1 MQETKIPFRVVRCAE
16 SALET
21 MTPIDGHVIFT
32 TDSRK
37 IFMVINGEFR
47 MIGGSSG
54 IFYGTKVLTDEEKFG
69 DQVIF
74 SFLHENIDSDELPS
88 ANDLILNIPDG
99 GFYRVLEVNDIDIQ
113 AQRIAVSGSGGG
125 GGGSTGP
132 SNEGSLIVNYVSETP
147 KKSSTITGVDYYIE
161 FEVIAK
167 DSAGDLVSEEGTA
180 SWNIGGKTY
189 TQKVKNGRNSFKVDE
204 YLDPSLDGDGNKIVL
219 ILTMNTGGMTD
230 SVVSKTWYV
239 KAVDLKLKWDWT
251 YNTSN
256 YIDKDTFTLKF
267 IPYGGIDCTAHF
279 IFDNAMIPG
288 ETYFTKDVAA
298 RDTGK
303 ENYSDYI
310 PSLSYGAHTCEMYLT
325 AIVNGE
331 EYKTPS
337 IFNEITFIKDGTS
350 TILTVPYNTNTVTQY
365 DTLNIPFMVY
375 DPEQESC
382 EVLFLVNDIEVS
394 KDNYDRTLH
403 HWPYTV
409 TDYGSVKLTIKSKNN
424 EAVKNIDLVVNKLD
438 LDVSEVSGYEFALK
452 ANTFSG
458 NNEIRNWNS
467 NGVTLSFSDGINDEY
482 QPFDW
487 ENGGLRTETLEDGSI
502 RKFICVRQGTRMTIN
517 YPLFGSFN
525 DSDAGGKDF
534 KFCFKAVNC
543 YDYEAP
549 VLECFDDTRDIGIK
563 YNAQSALFS
572 TLNKKVSTQYYESS
586 YIELEMEIWPND
598 EDVDL
603 GNNKYIYGDRYIM
616 FWVDGVPA
624 RVEAYQKGEGFVQ
637 SSQNRKN
644 IVIGSD
650 LCDVYVYIAKVY
662 DRKLNEEEHLAN
674 FIMDAPTSNEMIARY
689 RRNDI
694 LDNQGEISYEKL
706 VKNNPTCHAYLYE
719 IPHMTK
725 HKDDEDNDPELM
737 NCSYYELFDSYNT
750 LSNPYYEAEKVQIFA
765 QGTSSLGY
773 GVAAFNLR
781 SNFYEGLVDKDRQ
794 QVEGWKVSENAI
806 PIDLACTKVNVASCE
821 NANNVVNQEWYNKFQ
836 PYHDAHRRKSGAAY
850 RDTME
855 FNSGV
860 IFIKDNNTNTKYT
873 NDENVPDKSAYLL
886 ANVFADTE
894 GYASRP
900 YFKQYAIG
908 NMGND
913 KKNTDVFHDLK
924 NPKVCCVEICSNNN
938 KEEWMSV
945 YNEDAFEEKLIGYND
960 QGEPQYDGPYYEFR
974 YSVKKTKAE
983 DTQGITEAV
992 QKQQF
997 LDFVRWMSSCDPSPY
1012 DEIKHPNGYTGE
1024 LLKDE
1029 EGNPITITFEPKTFE
1044 GFDPPGY
1051 EGAEN
1056 PSGMS
1061 LKGYTESAF
1070 AGRYDRDTKEYRIAK
1085 MLNECEDHLVMDS
1098 VVYHYLFIQRHT
1110 MVDNVA
1116 KNTFWSTEDG
1126 IHWDLTKDYDNDT
1139 SDGNDNS
1146 GYLSYTYGYEFG
1158 DLDSTGGSVF
1168 NAENAVWINF
1178 IHALKGTQKELHK
1191 KLETNEAWRA
1201 QPYLDEFDKHQK
1213 SIPERCWI
1221 YDYFRKYVRP
1231 RRLGL
1236 DEDTYLKRLEGGQ
1249 KTHQR
1254 NQFEKYQ
1261 EFYMNSK
1268 YVAGTKFE
1276 QSGAINLRLNSKSDT
1291 WSTDFV
1297 LPVSFYIDCYASGYI
1312 GEKDYISNR
1321 LKRGQEANIPVGTL
1335 VTTAADATCFIY
1347 GADMIQ
1353 TFKGLS
1359 NVYPNEADF
1368 NNANKLREL
1377 ELGSDTKGYY
1387 NSQLTK
1393 VNIANAT
1400 MLQRV
1405 QAQNVG
1411 TKESLEKLDLTKIK
1425 QLTDLRIDGSSFSGL
1440 ALPDGSIID
1449 ILRLNDLKDLT
1460 VENAS
1465 KLTKENFYVDEN
1477 IYNTLSKL
1485 KVVNTPAL
1493 DELTYKS
1500 SLSDTLREYY
1510 LNDVN
1515 WIITDADELIYDE
1528 NNKVIGILVLDKL
1541 LSKDTIGD
1549 IQKSLALTGKITI
1562 DVACTIKEYNLY
1574 ENYAGKNKFPD
1585 VIFEYTNKVTRED
1598 QTVELKFM
1606 TGPEDNAELFYRVLG
1621 QKNVSK
1627 IGSLISENGPTEI
1640 AIGIPVKSDTSE
1652 WTYTFSGYWIDK
1664 NNSTNKYYVDGL
1676 ENPEEGARNFNDIT
1690 TATNM
1695 TFYPEFIEEKKK
1707 HLIKFF
1713 DYDGNVIL
1721 QNGNET
1727 FGVPYGMTYAAAGG
1741 PMVNFYY
1748 KDSADLPVDKRYGFK
1763 GWSTSKFEVDKGKN
1777 IEFVNLDTFIITKA
1791 MNLYP
1796 YYETED
1802 VYTVPSNAEYF
1813 KINGNT
1819 ISLNPKYIKTIKGKI
1834 TIPSI
1839 SGVNTVN
1846 GFGPGGYGIEDSE
1859 ITHVFF
1865 IGNNIT
1871 TIGDNAF
1878 SACKNLISIELP
1890 NSIRTIRAHAFSYC
1904 SNLVNITLNDNITT
1918 IDGNAFYQDAKLYLN
1933 HLPNNLI
1940 YLGASAFQGCGTGI
1954 ELTSLPNGI
1963 ENLYAYTFANCRN
1976 VKISNFGSSS
1986 SSGSQLKSIGKGC
1999 FSNAG
2004 TGTVGPDVKE
2014 ILINQS
2020 IDFIDTEAFFG
2031 YANNTLEAVY
2041 FAKPWED
2048 GSSYGNTT
2056 YDMGFTNPNI
2066 NIGQLKNI

>member
-21 MTPIDGHVIFT
+21 MSPIDGHVVFT

-37 IFMVINGEFR
+37 IFMVVNGEFR
-47 MIGGSSG
+47 MMGGSSG
-54 IFYGTKVLTDEEKFG
+54 VFYGTKVLTDEEKFG

-74 SFLHENIDSDELPS
+74 SFLHENIDGDELPAS
-88 ANDLILNIPDG
+88 DDLILNIPDG

-125 GGGSTGP
+125 GSGPSGP
-132 SNEGSLIVNYVSETP
+132 SNEGSLVVNYVAETP

-161 FEVIAK
+161 FEIIAK
-167 DSAGDLVSEEGTA
+167 DSAGDLISEDGTA

-239 KAVDLKLKWDWT
+239 KAVDLKLKWDWS

-267 IPYGGIDCTAHF
+267 IPYGGTDCTAHF
-279 IFDNAMIPG
+279 IFDGMMIPN
-288 ETYFTKDVAA
+288 ETYFTKEIAA

-303 ENYSDYI
+303 ENYSDAI
-310 PSLSYGAHTCEMYLT
+310 PSLPYGSHSCEMYLT

-337 IFNEITFIKDGTS
+337 VFNEVTFIKGGET
-350 TILTVPYNTNTVTQY
+350 TILTVPYSEKTANQY

-375 DPEQESC
+375 DPDEENC

-394 KDNYDRTLH
+394 SDSYNRDLH
-403 HWPYTV
+403 YWPYTV
-409 TDYGSVKLTIKSKNN
+409 TEFGSIKLTIKTKNN
-424 EAVKNIDLVVNKLD
+424 EAIKNIELVINKLD
-438 LDVSEVSGYEFALK
+438 LDVSEVGGYEFSLK

-458 NNEIRNWNS
+458 NNEIKSWNS
-467 NGVTLSFSDGINDEY
+467 NGITLTFSDGINDEY

-502 RKFICVRQGTRMTIN
+502 RKYICVRQGTRMTIN

-525 DSDAGGKDF
+525 NSNAGGKDF

-549 VLECFDDTRDIGIK
+549 VLDCYDNVSKVGIQ
-563 YNAQSALFS
+563 YNAQSATFS
-572 TLNKKVSTQYYESS
+572 SLNKKVNTQYYESS
-586 YIELEMEIWPND
+586 YIELETEIWPNA
-598 EDVDL
+598 EDINL

-616 FWVDGVPA
+616 FWIDGIPVRA
-624 RVEAYQKGEGFVQ
+624 EAYKKGEDFVQ
-637 SSQNRKN
+637 GSQNRKN

-650 LCDVYVYIAKVY
+650 LCDVYVYTAKVY

-737 NCSYYELFDSYNT
+737 NCSYYELFDAYNT
-750 LSNPYYEAEKVQIFA
+750 LSNPYYEAAKVQIFA
-765 QGTSSLGY
+765 QGTSSLAY

-781 SNFYEGLVDKDRQ
+781 SNFYEGLIDKDRQ

-821 NANNVVNQEWYNKFQ
+821 NANNVVNQEWYNRYQ

-860 IFIKDNNTNTKYT
+860 MFIKDNNKNTKYT
-873 NDENVPDKSAYLL
+873 NDENIPDRSAYLL

-894 GYASRP
+894 GYVSKP
-900 YFKQYAIG
+900 YFKQYAIS

-913 KKNTDVFHDLK
+913 KKNRKIFHDVK
-924 NPKVCCVEICSNNN
+924 NPRACCVEIADNQN
-938 KEEWMSV
+938 KEHWMTV
-945 YNEDAFEEKLIGYND
+945 RNNDAFEEKIVGYND
-960 QGEPQYDGPYYEFR
+960 KNEPITEGPFYEFR
-974 YSVKKTKAE
+974 YSVEKCKAE
-983 DTQGITEAV
+983 DLQGITEDI

-997 LDFVRWMSSCDPSPY
+997 LDFVGWMASCDPNPY
-1012 DEIKHPNGYTGE
+1012 DEVKHPNGYTG
-1024 LLKDE
+1024 LPLVDA
-1029 EGNPITITFEPKTFE
+1029 EGNPTTVTFENKKFE

-1051 EGAEN
+1051 EGTPN
-1056 PSGMS
+1056 PSGVS
-1061 LKGYTESAF
+1061 LKGYEESAY
-1070 AGRYDRDTKEYRIAK
+1070 AGTYDKDTKEYRIAK

-1158 DLDSTGGSVF
+1158 DSDTTGSSVF
-1168 NAENAVWINF
+1168 NAENSVWINF
-1178 IHALKGTQKELHK
+1178 IHALKGVQKDLHQ
-1191 KLETNEAWRA
+1191 KLEAKGAWRA
-1201 QPYLDEFDKHQK
+1201 QPYLDEFNKHQK
-1213 SIPERCWI
+1213 AIPERCWI
-1221 YDYFRKYVRP
+1221 YDYFRKYIRP

-1268 YVAGTKFE
+1268 YVAGSKFID
-1276 QSGAINLRLNSKSDT
+1276 SAAINLRLNSKGDN
-1291 WSTDFV
+1291 WSTSFV
-1297 LPVSFYIDCYASGYI
+1297 LPVSFYIDCYASGKI
-1312 GEKDYISNR
+1312 GGQNYVSTR
-1321 LKRGQEANIPVGTL
+1321 LKRKEEAEIPVGSL
-1335 VTTAADATCFIY
+1335 LSSASDSTCYIY

-1377 ELGSDTKGYY
+1377 ELGSDTEGYY

-1393 VNIANAT
+1393 VNIDSAT
-1400 MLQRV
+1400 MLQKV

-1411 TKESLEKLDLTKIK
+1411 SEDGLDKLDLSNIK
-1425 QLTDLRIDGSSFSGL
+1425 QLTDLRIDGSTFSGL
-1440 ALPDGSIID
+1440 VLANGSIVD
-1449 ILRLNDLKDLT
+1449 NLRLNDLKDLS
-1460 VENAS
+1460 VENMS
-1465 KLTKENFYVDEN
+1465 KLTKENLYVDEN
-1477 IYNTLSKL
+1477 IYNTLIKL
-1485 KVVNTPAL
+1485 NVINSPAFN
-1493 DELTYKS
+1493 ELTYKA
-1500 SLSDTLREYY
+1500 SLTDVLQQYY
-1510 LNDVN
+1510 LNNIN
-1515 WIITDADELIYDE
+1515 WVITNPDELVYDE
-1528 NNKVIGILVLDKL
+1528 DNKVVKILVLEKL
-1541 LSKDTIGD
+1541 LNKDTIGNV
-1549 IQKSLALTGKITI
+1549 QTSMALTGKITI
-1562 DVACTIKEYNLY
+1562 DVECEVKEYSLY
-1574 ENYAGKNKFPD
+1574 EEYAKKYPQ
-1585 VIFEYTNKVTRED
+1585 VVFEYTDKVSKID
-1598 QTVELKFM
+1598 PTVELRFM
-1606 TGPEDNAELFYRVLG
+1606 AGPEESADLFYRVLG
-1621 QKNVSK
+1621 KKDSSK
-1627 IGSLISENGPTEI
+1627 IGFLISADGPTGA
-1640 AIGIPVKSDTSE
+1640 AIKTPLKGDSSE

-1664 NNSTNKYYVDGL
+1664 NNPTNKYYIDGL
-1676 ENPEEGARNFNDIT
+1676 EYPEEGAKNFNDVVAT
-1690 TATNM
+1690 TNM
-1695 TFYPEFIEEKKK
+1695 IFYPEFIEEIKKYPV
-1707 HLIKFF
+1707 KFF

-1721 QNGNET
+1721 QYGEEAL
-1727 FGVPYGMTYAAAGG
+1727 GVPYGMTYTEIGG
-1741 PMVNFYY
+1741 PIVNFYY
-1748 KDSADLPVDKRYGFK
+1748 KDSSNLPDDKRYGFK
-1763 GWSTSKFEVDKGKN
+1763 GWSTSRFKVDEGKN
-1777 IEFVNLDTFIITKA
+1777 IEFIDLETHVVKKA

-1802 VYTVPSNAEYF
+1802 VHKVATSEEYF
-1813 KINGNT
+1813 EIANGVINLKSEYKET
-1819 ISLNPKYIKTIKGKI
+1819 LQGKI
-1834 TIPSI
+1834 TIPNTINNMKVHTIGSFGNGYGAQSKI
-1839 SGVNTVN
+1839 THIYFLDNNTVTN
-1846 GFGPGGYGIEDSE
+1846 LQDSAFAYCE
-1859 ITHVFF
+1859 ELLIVDLPIAIRQISDSAFTGC
-1865 IGNNIT
+1865 IKLT
-1871 TIGDNAF
+1871 TV
-1878 SACKNLISIELP
+1878 S
-1890 NSIRTIRAHAFSYC
+1890 
-1904 SNLVNITLNDNITT
+1904 LNDNITT
-1918 IDGNAFYQDAKLYLN
+1918 ISSNAFSGCS
-1933 HLPNNLI
+1933 NLI
-1940 YLGASAFQGCGTGI
+1940 
-1954 ELTSLPNGI
+1954 LTSLPTSLITIGSGAFQGAGPGIKITSLPVGI
-1963 ENLYAYTFANCRN
+1963 EVIPAWTFNGCSN
-1976 VKISNFGSSS
+1976 VKISDFGGGASKLKEI
-1986 SSGSQLKSIGKGC
+1986 GSNS
-1999 FSNAG
+1999 FNNAG
-2004 TGTVGPDVKE
+2004 NGNEKPDVEDINIHYSVE
-2014 ILINQS
+2014 I
-2020 IDFIDTEAFFG
+2020 IDDDAFIG
-2031 YANNTLEAVY
+2031 YATNTLKNVY
-2041 FAKPWED
+2041 FARPWED
-2048 GSSYGNTT
+2048 GESYGNLVNE
-2056 YDMGFTNPNI
+2056 MGFDTSNPDLNFA
-2066 NIGQLKNI
+2066 QLET

>member
-21 MTPIDGHVIFT
+21 MSPIDGHVVFT

-37 IFMVINGEFR
+37 IFMVVDGAFK
-47 MIGGSSG
+47 MMGGSSG
-54 IFYGTKVLTDEEKFG
+54 VFYGTKVLTDEEKFG

-74 SFLHENIDSDELPS
+74 SFLHENIDGDELP
-88 ANDLILNIPDG
+88 ATDDLILNIPDG

-125 GGGSTGP
+125 SGPSGP
-132 SNEGSLIVNYVSETP
+132 SNEGSLIVNYVAETP

-161 FEVIAK
+161 FEIIAK
-167 DSAGDLVSEEGTA
+167 DSAGDLISEDGTA

-239 KAVDLKLKWDWT
+239 KAVDLKLKWDWS

-267 IPYGGIDCTAHF
+267 IPYGGINCTAHF
-279 IFDNAMIPG
+279 IFDGAMIPN
-288 ETYFTKDVAA
+288 ETYFTKEIAA

-303 ENYSDYI
+303 ENYSDAI
-310 PSLSYGAHTCEMYLT
+310 PSLPYGSHNCEMYLT
-325 AIVNGE
+325 AVVNGE

-337 IFNEITFIKDGTS
+337 IFNEVTFIKGGET
-350 TILTVPYNTNTVTQY
+350 TILTVPYSEKSANQY

-375 DPEQESC
+375 DPDEENC
-382 EVLFLVNDIEVS
+382 EVVFLVNDIEVS
-394 KDNYDRTLH
+394 SDSYNRDLH
-403 HWPYTV
+403 YWPYTV
-409 TDYGSVKLTIKSKNN
+409 TEFGSIKLTIKTKNN
-424 EAVKNIDLVVNKLD
+424 EAIKNIDLVINKLD
-438 LDVSEVSGYEFALK
+438 LDVSEVNGYEFSLK

-458 NNEIRNWNS
+458 NNEIKNWNS
-467 NGVTLSFSDGINDEY
+467 NGVTLTFSDGINDEY

-502 RKFICVRQGTRMTIN
+502 RKYICVRQGTRMTIN

-525 DSDAGGKDF
+525 NSNAGGKDF

-549 VLECFDDTRDIGIK
+549 VLDCYDDVSKVGIQ
-563 YNAQSALFS
+563 YNAQSATFS
-572 TLNKKVSTQYYESS
+572 SLNKKVNTQYYESS
-586 YIELEMEIWPND
+586 YIELETEIWPNA
-598 EDVDL
+598 EDINL

-616 FWVDGVPA
+616 FWIDGIPVRA
-624 RVEAYQKGEGFVQ
+624 EAYKKGEDFVQ
-637 SSQNRKN
+637 GSQNRKN

-650 LCDVYVYIAKVY
+650 LCDVYVYTAKVY

-737 NCSYYELFDSYNT
+737 NCSYYELFDAYNT
-750 LSNPYYEAEKVQIFA
+750 LSNPYYEAAKVQIFA
-765 QGTSSLGY
+765 QGTSSLAY

-781 SNFYEGLVDKDRQ
+781 SNFYEGLIDKDRQ

-821 NANNVVNQEWYNKFQ
+821 NANNVVNQEWYNRFQ

-860 IFIKDNNTNTKYT
+860 MFIKDNNKNTKYT
-873 NDENVPDKSAYLL
+873 NDENIPDRSAYLL

-894 GYASRP
+894 GYVSKP
-900 YFKQYAIG
+900 YFKQYAIS

-913 KKNTDVFHDLK
+913 KKNRKVFHDVK
-924 NPKVCCVEICSNNN
+924 NPRACCVEIADNQN
-938 KEEWMSV
+938 KEHWMTV
-945 YNEDAFEEKLIGYND
+945 RNNDAFEEKIVGYND
-960 QGEPQYDGPYYEFR
+960 KNEPITEGPFYEFR
-974 YSVKKTKAE
+974 YSVEKCKAE
-983 DTQGITEAV
+983 DLQGITEDI

-997 LDFVRWMSSCDPSPY
+997 LDFVGWMASCDPNPY
-1012 DEIKHPNGYTGE
+1012 DEIEHPNGYTG
-1024 LLKDE
+1024 LPLVDA
-1029 EGNPITITFEPKTFE
+1029 EGNPTTVTFEKKRFE

-1051 EGAEN
+1051 EGTPN
-1056 PSGMS
+1056 PSGIS
-1061 LKGYTESAF
+1061 LKGYEESSY
-1070 AGRYDRDTKEYRIAK
+1070 AGTYDKDTKEYRIAK

-1126 IHWDLTKDYDNDT
+1126 VHWDLTKDYDNDT

-1158 DLDSTGGSVF
+1158 DSDTTGSSVF
-1168 NAENAVWINF
+1168 NAGNSVWINF
-1178 IHALKGTQKELHK
+1178 IHALRGVQKDLHQ
-1191 KLETNEAWRA
+1191 KLETKGAWRA

-1268 YVAGTKFE
+1268 YVAGSKFSE
-1276 QSGAINLRLNSKSDT
+1276 SGATINIRLNSQSDT
-1291 WSTDFV
+1291 WSTDFI
-1297 LPVSFYIDCYASGYI
+1297 LPISFYIDCYASGKI
-1312 GEKDYISNR
+1312 GGNDYISSR
-1321 LKRGQEANIPVGTL
+1321 LKRREEVEIPIGTL
-1335 VTTAADATCFIY
+1335 ITKADDSTCFIY

-1377 ELGSDTKGYY
+1377 ELGSDTEGYY

-1400 MLQRV
+1400 MLQKV

-1411 TKESLEKLDLTKIK
+1411 SIDGLDKLDLSNIK
-1425 QLTDLRIDGSSFSGL
+1425 QLNDLRIDGSTFSGL
-1440 ALPDGSIID
+1440 VLANGSIVD
-1449 ILRLNDLKDLT
+1449 NLRLNDLKDLS
-1460 VENAS
+1460 VENMS
-1465 KLTKENFYVDEN
+1465 KLTKENLYIDEN
-1477 IYNTLSKL
+1477 IYNNLIKL
-1485 KVVNTPAL
+1485 NVINSPAFN
-1493 DELTYKS
+1493 ELTYKA
-1500 SLSDTLREYY
+1500 SLTDVLQQYY
-1510 LNDVN
+1510 LNNIN
-1515 WIITDADELIYDE
+1515 WVITDLDELGYDE
-1528 NNKVIGILVLDKL
+1528 DDKVDKILVLEKL
-1541 LSKDTIGD
+1541 LNKDTIGNV
-1549 IQKSLALTGKITI
+1549 QTSLALTGKITI
-1562 DVACTIKEYNLY
+1562 DVECEVKEYSLY
-1574 ENYAGKNKFPD
+1574 EEYAKKYPE
-1585 VIFEYTNKVTRED
+1585 VIFEYTDKVSKID
-1598 QTVELKFM
+1598 PTVELRFM
-1606 TGPEDNAELFYRVLG
+1606 TGPEEDADLFYRVLG
-1621 QKNVSK
+1621 KKNSSK
-1627 IGSLISENGPTEI
+1627 IGFLVSADGPTGA
-1640 AIGIPVKSDTSE
+1640 AIKTPIKGDTSE

-1664 NNSTNKYYVDGL
+1664 NNPTNKYYVDGL
-1676 ENPEEGARNFNDIT
+1676 ENPEEGARNFNEVT

-1707 HLIKFF
+1707 HLVKFF

-1727 FGVPYGMTYAAAGG
+1727 FGVPYGSTYKEANG

-1748 KDSADLPVDKRYGFK
+1748 KDSDDLPENKRYTFK
-1763 GWSTSKFEVDKGKN
+1763 GWSTSRFKVDEGKN
-1777 IEFVNLDTFIITKA
+1777 IEYFDLENTIVEKGI
-1791 MNLYP
+1791 NLYP
-1796 YYETED
+1796 YYITED
-1802 VYTVPSNAEYF
+1802 VYEVASDINYF
-1813 KINGNT
+1813 NINGKDMT
-1819 ISLNPKYIKTIKGKI
+1819 LKEEYKSTLQGKI
-1834 TIPSI
+1834 TIPTVP
-1839 SGVNTVN
+1839 GVEKIG
-1846 GFGPGGYGIEDSE
+1846 GFCGSPEINSK
-1859 ITHVFF
+1859 ITHIYFLKNSNIQSINSSCFSYMTNLKSVSLPNSLRVIGGNAFTNCTNLETVVLNDEIYS
-1865 IGNNIT
+1865 IGNN
-1871 TIGDNAF
+1871 AF
-1878 SACKNLISIELP
+1878 SQCSKLNLTALP
-1890 NSIRTIRAHAFSYC
+1890 KK
-1904 SNLVNITLNDNITT
+1904 LNK
-1918 IDGNAFYQDAKLYLN
+1918 IDGEGAFML
-1933 HLPNNLI
+1933 
-1940 YLGASAFQGCGTGI
+1940 CGEGI
-1954 ELTSLPNGI
+1954 KITSLPAELSVLPG
-1963 ENLYAYTFANCRN
+1963 YTFYNCPN
-1976 VKISNFGSSS
+1976 VKISVFGGNNGESK
-1986 SSGSQLKSIGKGC
+1986 LNLIGHHC
-1999 FSNAG
+1999 FGNCG
-2004 TGTVGPDVKE
+2004 TGSEGPVITE
-2014 ILINQS
+2014 IVFNKS
-2020 IDFIDTEAFFG
+2020 VNTIDSEAFIG
-2031 YANNTLEAVY
+2031 YAKDTLRDVY
-2041 FAKPWED
+2041 FANPMD
-2048 GSSYGNTT
+2048 SYGQTT
-2056 YDMGFTNPNI
+2056 SGMGFSSDLNFA
-2066 NIGQLKNI
+2066 QLET